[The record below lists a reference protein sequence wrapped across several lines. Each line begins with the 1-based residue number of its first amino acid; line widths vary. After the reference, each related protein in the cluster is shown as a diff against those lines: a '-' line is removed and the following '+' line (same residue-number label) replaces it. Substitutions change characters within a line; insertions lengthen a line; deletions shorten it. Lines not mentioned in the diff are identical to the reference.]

1 MQISSMRRYRTG
13 NLSFRVFH
21 KRCKSPCKDDIK
33 VADLQEIIF
42 EIETGWYSMCK
53 QYHAFISCFK

>member
-1 MQISSMRRYRTG
+1 MRRYRTG

-33 VADLQEIIF
+33 VAKLQQEIKF
-42 EIETGWYSMCK
+42 EIETG
-53 QYHAFISCFK
+53 